1 MAQESRYLRWQILVN
16 PCLCVAQESR
26 LQRFFQHFFSMK
38 NQKFAS
44 HEAYTP
50 ADFGAGRS
58 FDTLSRILVTL
69 MCASVIFFALL
80 FFPVE
85 LSPLMEKLTGWC
97 VAGLVGALV
106 CIVVVGL
113 IEQLA
118 D

>member
-1 MAQESRYLRWQILVN
+1 
-16 PCLCVAQESR
+16 
-26 LQRFFQHFFSMK
+26 MK
-38 NQKFAS
+38 NQKFATHDACS
-44 HEAYTP
+44 P
-50 ADFGAGRS
+50 ADSGVSRS

-69 MCASVIFFALL
+69 MCASVIFFAFL

-85 LSPLMEKLTGWC
+85 LSPLMENLMGWC

-113 IEQLA
+113 IEQFA

>member
-1 MAQESRYLRWQILVN
+1 
-16 PCLCVAQESR
+16 
-26 LQRFFQHFFSMK
+26 MK

-44 HEAYTP
+44 HEAYSP

-69 MCASVIFFALL
+69 MCAAVIFFALL

-85 LSPLMEKLTGWC
+85 LSPLMEKLMGWC

-106 CIVVVGL
+106 CIVVVGF

>member
-1 MAQESRYLRWQILVN
+1 
-16 PCLCVAQESR
+16 
-26 LQRFFQHFFSMK
+26 MK
-38 NQKFAS
+38 NHKFAS
-44 HEAYTP
+44 DDAHSSAHYGER
-50 ADFGAGRS
+50 RS

-80 FFPVE
+80 FSPVE
-85 LSPLMEKLTGWC
+85 LAPLMEKILGWC
-97 VAGLVGALV
+97 VAGLVGVLV

>member
-1 MAQESRYLRWQILVN
+1 
-16 PCLCVAQESR
+16 
-26 LQRFFQHFFSMK
+26 MK

-44 HEAYTP
+44 HEAYSP
-50 ADFGAGRS
+50 ADCGEGRT
-58 FDTLSRILVTL
+58 FDTLTRILVTL
-69 MCASVIFFALL
+69 MFASAIFFALL

-85 LSPLMEKLTGWC
+85 LSPLIEKLLGWC
-97 VAGLVGALV
+97 VAGLVGILV

>member
-1 MAQESRYLRWQILVN
+1 
-16 PCLCVAQESR
+16 
-26 LQRFFQHFFSMK
+26 MK
-38 NQKFAS
+38 NQKFANHDAHAS
-44 HEAYTP
+44 
-50 ADFGAGRS
+50 ADCGSGRS
-58 FDTLSRILVTL
+58 SDTLSRILMAL

-80 FFPVE
+80 FLPVE

-97 VAGLVGALV
+97 VAGLVAALV

>member
-1 MAQESRYLRWQILVN
+1 
-16 PCLCVAQESR
+16 
-26 LQRFFQHFFSMK
+26 MK

-44 HEAYTP
+44 HDAYSSADSGEA
-50 ADFGAGRS
+50 RS
-58 FDTLSRILVTL
+58 FDTLSRILVAL

-80 FFPVE
+80 FVPVD
-85 LSPLMEKLTGWC
+85 LSPLMEKLMGWC

-113 IEQLA
+113 IEKLA

>member
-1 MAQESRYLRWQILVN
+1 
-16 PCLCVAQESR
+16 
-26 LQRFFQHFFSMK
+26 MK

-85 LSPLMEKLTGWC
+85 LSPLMETLTGWC

>member
-1 MAQESRYLRWQILVN
+1 
-16 PCLCVAQESR
+16 
-26 LQRFFQHFFSMK
+26 MK

-44 HEAYTP
+44 DDACSSAECGETQ
-50 ADFGAGRS
+50 S
-58 FDTLSRILVTL
+58 FDMLSRILMTL

-80 FFPVE
+80 FFPAE
-85 LSPLMEKLTGWC
+85 FSPLMEKLLGWC
-97 VAGLVGALV
+97 VAGLVGVLL